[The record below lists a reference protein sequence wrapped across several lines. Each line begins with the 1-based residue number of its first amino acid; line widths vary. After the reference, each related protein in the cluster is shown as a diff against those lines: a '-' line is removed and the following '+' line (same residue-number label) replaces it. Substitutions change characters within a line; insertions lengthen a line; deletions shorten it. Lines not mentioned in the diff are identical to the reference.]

1 MQATTYGETANSGI
15 CFKTNELLFVLS
27 CVFICLGHK
36 YYGLCFL
43 AMAVVGTIVRFGII
57 QQEKREIEISR
68 RQTLEA
74 LDQVSNAHHIA
85 NLHKDSVH

>member
-27 CVFICLGHK
+27 CVFICLGHT
-36 YYGLCFL
+36 YYGICFL
-43 AMAVVGTIVRFGII
+43 VMATVGTIVRFGVA
-57 QQEKREIEISR
+57 QQEKKEIELSR
-68 RQTLEA
+68 RHALDA